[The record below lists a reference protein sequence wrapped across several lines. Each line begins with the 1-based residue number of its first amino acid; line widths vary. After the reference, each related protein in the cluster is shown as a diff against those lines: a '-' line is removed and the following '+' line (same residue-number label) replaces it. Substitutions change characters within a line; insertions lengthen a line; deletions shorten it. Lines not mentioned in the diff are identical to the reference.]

1 METSEKV
8 LLEIILDHLVVTER
22 LLEHYVKLAHAVQQQ
37 PRIAINV
44 PTVEEPLALQELRTS
59 TQILLRRVRAILQQ
73 E

>member
-22 LLEHYVKLAHAVQQQ
+22 LLEHYVKLAHALQQQ
-37 PRIAINV
+37 PRIAIIV
-44 PTVEEPLALQELRTS
+44 ATVEAPLALQELRTS